1 MDKLGQALD
10 KASYEWLAEESP
22 ELVEAI
28 EEEVAQGTTSAQIK
42 WFVLRHTQRPA
53 LASRC
58 EQAARYLVQAQV
70 NQVMA
75 TISISADATR
85 TWQATAGGPQV
96 GFNDDAEA
104 G

>member
-1 MDKLGQALD
+1 VDKLGQALD
-10 KASYEWLAEESP
+10 KVSYEWLAEESP

-28 EEEVAQGTTSAQIK
+28 EEEVARGITPAQIK

-58 EQAARYLVQAQV
+58 EQAARYLARWTMTDNTMGAIWTSQ
-70 NQVMA
+70 
-75 TISISADATR
+75 S
-85 TWQATAGGPQV
+85 WQAASRA
-96 GFNDDAEA
+96 NDDAEA